1 MQKFIV
7 ILSALFLITM
17 AASADARGRGG
28 QGGSGG
34 KGFGG
39 NGGVDRQAQFQ
50 QKLDLSDEQIAQMQ
64 EIRLNGGTREEM
76 HSVLS
81 DEQRALVNE
90 HRGEMK
96 GRGGRGG
103 RDGNGYGRMGRGDG
117 RGFGNT
123 QSDAEDA
130 NSG

>member
-1 MQKFIV
+1 MQRLSV
-7 ILSALFLITM
+7 ILSALLLISM
-17 AASADARGRGG
+17 AATADARGRGG

-39 NGGVDRQAQFQ
+39 HGGVDRQAQFQ

-64 EIRLNGGTREEM
+64 EIRLNGGTREEI
-76 HSVLS
+76 HSLLS
-81 DEQRALVNE
+81 DEQRALVDE
-90 HRGEMK
+90 HCGQMK

-103 RDGNGYGRMGRGDG
+103 RDGNSYGRMGRGDG
-117 RGFGNT
+117 RGFGNS
-123 QSDAEDA
+123 QPDAEDA